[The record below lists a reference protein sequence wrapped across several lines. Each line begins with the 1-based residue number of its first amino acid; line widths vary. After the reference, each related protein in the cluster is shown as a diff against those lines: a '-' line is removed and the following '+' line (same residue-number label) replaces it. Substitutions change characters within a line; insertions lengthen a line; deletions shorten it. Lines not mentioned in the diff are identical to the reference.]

1 MNSSENFS
9 ISDYPLDYE
18 NENDEGVEKV
28 IQFWIEGIL
37 TPLVGLLGVL
47 GKRFSIALKKEAIE
61 SRAAL
66 FMSMK

>member
-28 IQFWIEGIL
+28 IQFWIEGIF
-37 TPLVGLLGVL
+37 TPFVGLLGVL
-47 GKRFSIALKKEAIE
+47 GKRLSIPQ
-61 SRAAL
+61 
-66 FMSMK
+66 